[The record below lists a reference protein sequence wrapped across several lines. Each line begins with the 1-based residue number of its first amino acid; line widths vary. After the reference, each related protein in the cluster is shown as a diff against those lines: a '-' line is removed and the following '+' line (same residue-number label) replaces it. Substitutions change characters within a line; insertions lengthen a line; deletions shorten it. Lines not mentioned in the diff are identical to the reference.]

1 MIILLTKGKNYY
13 IIYIYKVKEKRNMA
27 RTIFINI
34 DECVWVNYNAE
45 YTEKKY
51 NWLKEYYKQYNQSI
65 YNVLA
70 SISFDDVVDI
80 FNGDKEDIVFNYTT
94 TYGSVYTDS
103 VANIV
108 KEDMRDE
115 AYDDGVTRY
124 GDDVLDRIENIDVVF
139 EEEDDD

>member
-1 MIILLTKGKNYY
+1 
-13 IIYIYKVKEKRNMA
+13 MA
-27 RTIFINI
+27 KTIFINI

-124 GDDVLDRIENIDVVF
+124 GDDVLDRRENIDVVF